1 MFFMIVMIEL
11 IVMIVKGER
20 GRGERVKGGG
30 VKGNFWCMKYYKT
43 LSNIIQTLSNIIQ
56 TL

>member
-20 GRGERVKGGG
+20 GRGERQLLV
-30 VKGNFWCMKYYKT
+30 YEI
-43 LSNIIQTLSNIIQ
+43 L
-56 TL
+56 